1 MDRDERDES
10 VNQGPDH
17 QHPTEPGGPAASA
30 PGGPPPGPTAP
41 GEQQGPPWW
50 NEPHGG
56 PGQWSGHG
64 VPGHPGAGW
73 PSAGPAGA
81 EPGPAAGG
89 MSAPG
94 HTGAP
99 GHMTGPGGPGGSGP
113 GFGGPWAAGS
123 GWGWGQPGG
132 WGPPSGG
139 YATPHP
145 SRRWATGALAGVVA
159 ASAVLIGVGV
169 GYAVWDR
176 STAPASSSS
185 RLVPHHHTISLT
197 TGTPS
202 GKTSSASGSP
212 SNLSAIAQKV
222 DPGLVDINTVLGY
235 QTEEAAGTGMVLTST
250 GKVLTNNH
258 VIEGSTSISVT
269 DLGNGRTYSA
279 SVLGYSRTNDVALI
293 QLKGASGLQTVSLGD
308 SSSVKVGQS
317 VVGIGNAG
325 GVGGSPSVAG
335 GSITA
340 LNQAITASDQG
351 SLGTT
356 TEHLTGLIQSDCNI
370 QPGDSGGP
378 LVDTNGKVVGMDTA
392 ASTAQGYSING
403 ATTGQG
409 YSIPIN
415 TALSIVHQVEASKTS
430 ATVHIGGT
438 GFLGVLVQ
446 SVGATR
452 SGLGVRTPTA
462 LPSVTASP
470 GSGGALVVGVI
481 PGTPAKSSGIASGDV
496 ITSIGGQKVTSVSDV
511 TKIIM
516 GYHPGNTLKVVW
528 TTQSGASQNA
538 TITLASGPAD

>member
-10 VNQGPDH
+10 VNQGPDYRP
-17 QHPTEPGGPAASA
+17 PTEPGGPPPGSASA
-30 PGGPPPGPTAP
+30 
-41 GEQQGPPWW
+41 GEQQGPAWW

-73 PSAGPAGA
+73 PSAGPAGT

-89 MSAPG
+89 M
-94 HTGAP
+94 GAP
-99 GHMTGPGGPGGSGP
+99 GHMGVPGHMAGPGGPGGAGP

-123 GWGWGQPGG
+123 GWGWSQPGG

-139 YATPHP
+139 YATPHR

-159 ASAVLIGVGV
+159 AGAVLIGVGV
-169 GYAVWDR
+169 GYAAWDR

-185 RLVPHHHTISLT
+185 RLVPHHRTISLT

-202 GKTSSASGSP
+202 GKTSSAAGSP
-212 SNLSAIAQKV
+212 SNLTAIAQKV
-222 DPGLVDINTVLGY
+222 DPGLVDINTVLSY

-378 LVDTNGKVVGMDTA
+378 LVGTNGKVVGMDTA

-403 ATTGQG
+403 ATTGEG

-462 LPSVTASP
+462 LPSGTASS

-516 GYHPGNTLKVVW
+516 GYHPGNTLKVAW
-528 TTQSGASQNA
+528 TTQSGASQSA